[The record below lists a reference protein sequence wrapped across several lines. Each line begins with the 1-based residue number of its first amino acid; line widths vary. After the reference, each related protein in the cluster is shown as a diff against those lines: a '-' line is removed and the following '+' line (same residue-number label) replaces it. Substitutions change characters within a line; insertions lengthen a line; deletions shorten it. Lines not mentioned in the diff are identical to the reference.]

1 MAELWTN
8 VLEEGTVQIKRQISF
23 NNNKSYKSFAWSAE
37 DKAKSF
43 QKDNDDMLQRG
54 DNNNLLQTH
63 THVCGLEIFFHPA
76 RMSLFLRPVFPFIP
90 LPAPIEPNPA
100 AKVLAT

>member
-1 MAELWTN
+1 MPATTVFIPWSFSLA
-8 VLEEGTVQIKRQISF
+8 VLVACVS
-23 NNNKSYKSFAWSAE
+23 
-37 DKAKSF
+37 
-43 QKDNDDMLQRG
+43 
-54 DNNNLLQTH
+54 
-63 THVCGLEIFFHPA
+63 VCGLEIFFHPA